1 MRKIYL
7 NGKAM
12 KNREDMHAHLRR
24 RLKLPEYYGNNL
36 DALFDCPT
44 EKGEETELIVRNTEA
59 LRQNM
64 ESYGTKFLSVLA
76 AATGSNPRLHVT
88 FRNRFFR

>member
-1 MRKIYL
+1 MKKIYL

-12 KNREDMHAHLRR
+12 GSREEMHAHLRR
-24 RLKLPEYYGNNL
+24 RLKLPDYYGNNL
-36 DALFDCPT
+36 DALFDCLT
-44 EKGEETELIVRNTEA
+44 EMGEETELIVRNTEA
-59 LRQNM
+59 LR
-64 ESYGTKFLSVLA
+64 ECAGSYGTKLLSVLV